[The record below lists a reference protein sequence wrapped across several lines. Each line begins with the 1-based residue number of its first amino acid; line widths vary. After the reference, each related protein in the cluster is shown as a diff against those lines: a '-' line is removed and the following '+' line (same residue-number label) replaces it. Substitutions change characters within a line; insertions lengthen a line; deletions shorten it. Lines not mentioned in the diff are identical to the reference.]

1 MTLTAYT
8 AHTAHEPTSPTTGNN
23 PVTDPADAAPNGL
36 FALKLGGGL
45 IPGRHAGAEMR

>member
-23 PVTDPADAAPNGL
+23 PVTDPADVERNRFRGHRLSGEFVNVPIA
-36 FALKLGGGL
+36 
-45 IPGRHAGAEMR
+45 